1 MNDVRREVK
10 ICDRDYS
17 ALKAKTSDR
26 SSLNQR
32 LSQYV
37 QKLRCSLIRKLIG
50 EMPVVT
56 NVNIYWPGIFNG
68 RSLVNTFDGVQPA
81 IFAPN
86 VFVNEERDYLFQP
99 TRTHE
104 QITGLKNTNVEINCL
119 Q

>member
-17 ALKAKTSDR
+17 ALKAKISDR
-26 SSLNQR
+26 SSWNLR
-32 LSQYV
+32 LSQYI
-37 QKLRCSLIRKLIG
+37 QRLRCSLIRKLIG
-50 EMPVVT
+50 KMPVVI
-56 NVNIYWPGIFNG
+56 NVNIYWPGLFNG
-68 RSLVNTFDGVQPA
+68 RSLVNTFDGMQPS

-86 VFVNEERDYLFQP
+86 VFVNEERGYLFQP

-104 QITGLKNTNVEINCL
+104 QITGLKSTNVEISCL